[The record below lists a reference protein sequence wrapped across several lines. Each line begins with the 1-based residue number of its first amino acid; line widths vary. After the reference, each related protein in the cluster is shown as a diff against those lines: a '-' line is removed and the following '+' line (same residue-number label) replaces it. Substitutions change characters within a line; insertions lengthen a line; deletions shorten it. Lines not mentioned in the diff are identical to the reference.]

1 MMLKEKY
8 FKETVPELKK
18 RLSVN
23 NVLALPRLHKVVV
36 NCATSEGI
44 KDIKVMDRIAQDL
57 ALITGQ
63 KPILRR
69 AKKDI
74 ANFKLRKGQPVAYSV
89 TLRKER
95 MYEFLNRLINIALP
109 RVRDFRG
116 VSVKGFD
123 KHGNYSLGLKE
134 QIIFPE
140 LVFDNVDKTRG
151 MTVTIVTTA
160 KTDADCKT
168 LLELLGMPFYKKD
181 GQRGTQSAH

>member
-8 FKETVPELKK
+8 LKEVVPELKK
-18 RLSVN
+18 RLGVD

-44 KDIKVMDRIAQDL
+44 KDIKVMDRISQDL
-57 ALITGQ
+57 AFITGQ
-63 KPILRR
+63 KPVLRR

-74 ANFKLRKGQPVAYSV
+74 ANFKLRKGNPIACSV
-89 TLRKER
+89 TLRKQR
-95 MYEFLNRLINIALP
+95 MYEFLNRLINIAFP

-123 KHGNYSLGLKE
+123 GNGNYSLGLRE

-160 KTDADCKT
+160 KTNEECKT
-168 LLELLGMPFYKKD
+168 LLELLGMPFYRKD
-181 GQRGTQSAH
+181 GQRGAQSTH